1 MGCFGN
7 GCCYGY
13 EKVASLFMV
22 AEVGGRIALLVQGI
36 THDRV
41 SQTGD
46 AEWVD
51 LGDLCRLIILQSSV
65 C

>member
-46 AEWVD
+46 ADKACE
-51 LGDLCRLIILQSSV
+51 SV
-65 C
+65 VS